1 MRFLNAKSRYDTRRT
16 HSSRCAVDPRTS
28 ADSAQESLWL
38 STKAGGE
45 LKLYSFYEKYTGGS
59 VGLLEELVTLYL
71 LAFVRFAQ
79 PHCYLTVK
87 PEAALKLKTGKT
99 PLDNRLGPADVVQVQ
114 WTKGR
119 LHRAFDRLVQAVG
132 PSWNDLVEFARVLDD
147 SLKATTERE
156 EVETQQD
163 RLHKAQELWRQKI
176 EGMRPRLKRLAQV
189 MSGDAAS
196 YVALLDRI
204 ERVCLTTTLDEFE
217 YTLKEEFAR
226 DKEQFHAAFAQMMM
240 LDELD
245 RRYAQALLDTHSYLA
260 ALEGVPDGDA
270 LTAELDLLRARFGL
284 ETFCKQ
290 PSQAGA
296 VLEEFDRWRQ
306 SYSTRY
312 QLHYREYRQQLASL
326 TARLKKLGRKVEG
339 LTRMN
344 EISELGGAVGAQ
356 LPIRYKDLLARCD
369 TQALPEEL
377 PDVKEHPTFHG
388 ITLLTEGPEKEVAEL
403 ERALEDALQSR
414 LWQLADEA
422 IAAILQQQSDT
433 PMQALLAAIQAT
445 DTLKLAEHF
454 TPEVAAM
461 VRQLLRE
468 ARLVTVDVHLADY
481 DGPAQFGGDDS
492 KGLDDIVTAFRSF
505 LVKKLDAARKAN
517 PEKTVRLN
525 LKAR

>member
-1 MRFLNAKSRYDTRRT
+1 M
-16 HSSRCAVDPRTS
+16 
-28 ADSAQESLWL
+28 
-38 STKAGGE
+38 
-45 LKLYSFYEKYTGGS
+45 
-59 VGLLEELVTLYL
+59 
-71 LAFVRFAQ
+71 
-79 PHCYLTVK
+79 
-87 PEAALKLKTGKT
+87 KLKTGKA
-99 PLDNRLGPADVVQVQ
+99 PLDNRIGPADVVQVQ

-119 LHRAFDRLVQAVG
+119 LQRAFDRLVQAVG

-163 RLHKAQELWRQKI
+163 RLRKAQELWHQKI

-189 MSGDAAS
+189 MNGDAAP
-196 YVALLDRI
+196 YITLLDRMD
-204 ERVCLTTTLDEFE
+204 RAFLTTSLEEFE
-217 YTLKEEFAR
+217 HVLKEEFAR
-226 DKEQFHAAFAQMMM
+226 DKERFREAFRQVTT

-245 RRYAQALLDTHSYLA
+245 RRYAQALLDARVYME

-270 LTAELDLLRARFGL
+270 LTVELDLVRARFGL

-296 VLEEFDRWRQ
+296 VLEEFGRWQQ

-312 QLHYREYRQQLASL
+312 QVHYREYRKQLVTL
-326 TARLKKLGRKVEG
+326 TARLKKLRRKVEG
-339 LTRMN
+339 LARMN
-344 EISELGGAVGAQ
+344 EISELGGAVGAE

-403 ERALEDALQSR
+403 EKALEDSLQSR

-422 IAAILQQQSDT
+422 IAAILQKQSNT
-433 PMQALLAAIQAT
+433 PMQALLAAIQAA

-454 TPEVAAM
+454 TPEVAEV
-461 VRQLLRE
+461 VRQLLHE
-468 ARLVTVDVHLADY
+468 ARLVTVDVRFADY
-481 DGPAQFGGDDS
+481 DGPGQFGGDDS
-492 KGLDDIVTAFRSF
+492 KELDDIVAAFRSF
-505 LVKKLDAARKAN
+505 LMKRLDAARKAN
-517 PEKTVRLN
+517 PGKTVRLN
-525 LKAR
+525 LKSD